1 MKKFLLNNEIMVFCG
16 DFSLSEKFSLKMLDE
31 SDKARLNDN
40 PNLANSLRFLASRA
54 LKFYALNEFLSKNSK
69 NKTQKL
75 NFCLS
80 HSANCVA
87 LAVANFKIGFDIEP
101 LKPRNIEPAMDFCFN
116 DYEKKR
122 VLNATNKGV
131 NFGENLNEN
140 VNLERNSSLNEN
152 VNLEK
157 NLNLNKNAIL
167 EKNVNLSENASL
179 MEFYRI
185 FTAKEALLKLF
196 DLTFSDFDKVGFNET
211 NFNKKGKIR
220 IDYIDY
226 KNLQNPS
233 NSKAKNS
240 LKNKAILKAQNPTL
254 KHHKFS
260 FNKQEFLACCAF

>member
-1 MKKFLLNNEIMVFCG
+1 MVFCG

-69 NKTQKL
+69 AQKL

-101 LKPRNIEPAMDFCFN
+101 LKLRNIEPAMDFCFN
-116 DYEKKR
+116 EYEKNR
-122 VLNATNKGV
+122 VLNATK
-131 NFGENLNEN
+131 
-140 VNLERNSSLNEN
+140 NS
-152 VNLEK
+152 V
-157 NLNLNKNAIL
+157 
-167 EKNVNLSENASL
+167 LS
-179 MEFYRI
+179 EFYRI

-196 DLTFSDFDKVGFNET
+196 DLNFSDFDKVGFNET
-211 NFNKKGKIR
+211 NFNKNGKIR
-220 IDYIDY
+220 LDYLDNIDY
-226 KNLQNPS
+226 KNLQNLS
-233 NSKAKNS
+233 NS
-240 LKNKAILKAQNPTL
+240 KAQNPTL

>member
-69 NKTQKL
+69 AQKL

-116 DYEKKR
+116 EYEKKR
-122 VLNATNKGV
+122 VLNAANKGV
-131 NFGENLNEN
+131 NFGENVSLEKS
-140 VNLERNSSLNEN
+140 VNLNKN

-157 NLNLNKNAIL
+157 NLYSNENASL
-167 EKNVNLSENASL
+167 GKNVNLSENASL

-196 DLTFSDFDKVGFNET
+196 DLNFSDFDKVGFNET
-211 NFNKKGKIR
+211 NFNKNGKIR
-220 IDYIDY
+220 LDYFNYPSY
-226 KNLQNPS
+226 KNSQNLN
-233 NSKAKNS
+233 NSKAK
-240 LKNKAILKAQNPTL
+240 NPTL

>member
-69 NKTQKL
+69 AQKL

-87 LAVANFKIGFDIEP
+87 LAVANFKIGFDIEH

-116 DYEKKR
+116 EYEKKLISNAPKNS
-122 VLNATNKGV
+122 VL
-131 NFGENLNEN
+131 
-140 VNLERNSSLNEN
+140 S
-152 VNLEK
+152 
-157 NLNLNKNAIL
+157 
-167 EKNVNLSENASL
+167 
-179 MEFYRI
+179 EFYRI

-196 DLTFSDFDKVGFNET
+196 DLNFSDIDKVGFNET
-211 NFNKKGKIR
+211 NFNKNDKIR
-220 IDYIDY
+220 IDCV
-226 KNLQNPS
+226 NLN
-233 NSKAKNS
+233 AKNI
-240 LKNKAILKAQNPTL
+240 KT
-254 KHHKFS
+254 KHYKFG
-260 FNKQEFLACCAF
+260 FQGQEFIACCAF

>member
-69 NKTQKL
+69 AQKL

-101 LKPRNIEPAMDFCFN
+101 LKPRNIEPAMDFCFSE
-116 DYEKKR
+116 YEKKLISNAPKNS
-122 VLNATNKGV
+122 VL
-131 NFGENLNEN
+131 
-140 VNLERNSSLNEN
+140 S
-152 VNLEK
+152 
-157 NLNLNKNAIL
+157 
-167 EKNVNLSENASL
+167 
-179 MEFYRI
+179 EFYRI

-196 DLTFSDFDKVGFNET
+196 DLNFSDFDKVGFNET
-211 NFNKKGKIR
+211 NFNKNGKIR
-220 IDYIDY
+220 IDYLDYICY
-226 KNLQNPS
+226 KNQQNLS
-233 NSKAKNS
+233 NSKT
-240 LKNKAILKAQNPTL
+240 QNHTL